1 MKSTI
6 NSLLVAMLVCALV
19 PQIHSFL
26 AINANTRNGIWRT
39 SQHEQIT
46 SLLPRSLQATTSETR
61 FNQITPDVFH
71 DEFEF
76 LIESH
81 PLDDVEP
88 TLPIQ
93 RRGPN
98 SPPASFQSK
107 SIIPTDPQEEWKWF
121 YNLLKERNTQDNTT
135 FVKDNIL
142 EESLLRQWMAQQR
155 KAFMKS
161 LGVLDCND
169 KSNWGTPYLTRA
181 QKELLDNVD
190 FPWGHLQPSS
200 LTNDVVFSDEFQK
213 RVRLS
218 YKDWQWN
225 QWYRRL
231 CLFASRHGHT
241 RVSSDGSDNV
251 DLAKWTAEQRTLR
264 RKMPRRRRQRL
275 DDILFD
281 WDWKDSADNSM
292 NDGKTITDIQGIPE
306 KLQRVSFSR
315 RVKEL
320 KEYRAK
326 NGNCSVPLD
335 CDLGKWVEETR
346 GRRSKLSPSSIAK
359 LEAIGLRFVDRE
371 EE

>member
-1 MKSTI
+1 M
-6 NSLLVAMLVCALV
+6 C
-19 PQIHSFL
+19 
-26 AINANTRNGIWRT
+26 
-39 SQHEQIT
+39 
-46 SLLPRSLQATTSETR
+46 
-61 FNQITPDVFH
+61 FH

-81 PLDDVEP
+81 PLDDAEP

-93 RRGPN
+93 RREPN

-107 SIIPTDPQEEWKWF
+107 SMIPTDPQEEWKWF

-135 FVKDNIL
+135 FAKDNIL

-241 RVSSDGSDNV
+241 RVSSDGNDNV

-281 WDWKDSADNSM
+281 WDWNDSADNSM
-292 NDGKTITDIQGIPE
+292 NDGND
-306 KLQRVSFSR
+306 
-315 RVKEL
+315 
-320 KEYRAK
+320 YR
-326 NGNCSVPLD
+326 
-335 CDLGKWVEETR
+335 
-346 GRRSKLSPSSIAK
+346 
-359 LEAIGLRFVDRE
+359 
-371 EE
+371 